1 MAVSIIT
8 KLTDLLK
15 LIGIDSSKYL
25 GKVDPNVKQFVP
37 LTGTTARKPGLIRAL
52 SKDDKT
58 FKPSDVKEVF
68 EKDAQ
73 YMGQMNEMELQNF
86 YNNVQ
91 DYVKAGGKQ
100 ENIPSNVVT
109 QEGKLLEGKKLEK
122 LSERKG
128 APEKFD
134 ESLQGGLRGIMAL
147 VDEIQGITPRERNT
161 KNRRELAEFIYNM
174 RGKEFT
180 NEQIKMIRAYM
191 DDDYSIGFA
200 KDKASAML
208 IGKKMGAKDIDEF
221 ELVDEYID
229 NVNSYSPKDFKE
241 TYGNVK
247 HINMEISSLIDKK
260 LQRHFKKKYKWDD
273 TKKDGGL
280 DDKTYEMYDDE
291 FFEASKKF
299 SNFHTMFD
307 TNQRPNIF
315 GIRKGKS
322 WANHPNNYLDEASE
336 EMERITGKGLN
347 VEFLKKFTDDAL
359 TRYPEPEKFQAGGSV
374 TSTGLNYLL
383 GEDDNNRMPFKNGL
397 LVPPEKPRALIMLDT
412 LNSKAAYNTLGPR
425 TYFNMVAKFATEA
438 KDKGDISERQYMEIM
453 QPFFGKGGE
462 AITRKIDEEREYLDK
477 YADGGRIGFQE
488 GGGIESRLEQLGG
501 DVTSAEQL
509 LQELNERI
517 QSAGSSIPEGGVD
530 PNSNAGIANPNG
542 TLATLAAYTPQPR
555 PSGGYLGDGQLSQL
569 PTGGIGSLE
578 PAGSGIFAGR
588 PVDTGGQIQQLPGIG
603 NQFSQVT
610 PPQTLVAAQQPM
622 SEQPGNIPGTDV
634 PYSTLRGGMQSL
646 LQTASS
652 KENLQNAL
660 PGLFADGGRANFS
673 NGGMSRRTF
682 LKFLGGLA
690 AVPVIGKFVKPFA
703 KAGKGI
709 TSVPIIKTAPVEGKP
724 EWFDALVNRVV
735 REGED
740 MTKKFATKERE
751 IVHATKI
758 DEDTY
763 VRVTQDL
770 DEGTIRV
777 EYESDANVYGDPV
790 QLQYKKPLPDERA
803 PNPAAEFT
811 TAESGPV
818 GRSFGPDDY
827 DIELDEVGGTSIRD
841 LDSDVSKLKEYAT
854 GKKLTMKEIVASK
867 KRRDRAKDISE
878 GGEAESDAV
887 TRRQG
892 DYIQFEDIDPEVDYA
907 TGGRVGFMAG
917 GIGKTFKLAKKFRES
932 PEYKKFIEKLFL
944 KTSTDIRRGE
954 GAFKNISVDEKIK
967 MHDDLTKAV
976 VDYQKTGELPEST
989 HQYFGFNPEMQ
1000 YAETLMQKQLKMT
1013 PEQELRQEFPG
1024 ISDEMVNNILTDTN
1038 QQRIAEVKATMK
1050 EALKMQEKGMGVDE
1064 IIQVIEK
1071 TPRTKNASGGLAG
1084 MLGE

>member
-15 LIGIDSSKYL
+15 LIGVDSSKYL

-52 SKDDKT
+52 SKDGET
-58 FKPSDVKEVF
+58 FKPSDVKAVF

-73 YMGQMNEMELQNF
+73 YLGQMNEMEMQNF
-86 YNNVQ
+86 ANNVQ
-91 DYVKAGGKQ
+91 DYIRAGGKQ

-109 QEGKLLEGKKLEK
+109 QEGKPLEGKKLEK

-128 APEKFD
+128 APGKFD
-134 ESLQGGLRGIMAL
+134 ESLQGGLQSIMKL
-147 VDEIQGITPRERNT
+147 VDEIQGITPRDRNT
-161 KNRRELAEFIYNM
+161 KNRRELAEFIYKM
-174 RGKEFT
+174 RGKDFT

-221 ELVDEYID
+221 ELVDEYVD
-229 NVNSYSPKDFKE
+229 NVNRYSPKDFKE

-247 HINMEISSLIDKK
+247 HVNMEISSLIDKK

-280 DDKTYEMYDDE
+280 DDKTYEMYDDD

-299 SNFHTMFD
+299 GDFHTMFD
-307 TNQRPNIF
+307 SGPANMF
-315 GIRKGKS
+315 GMRKGTS
-322 WANHPNNYLDEASE
+322 WVNHPNNYLAEASE

-374 TSTGLNYLL
+374 KSTGLNYLL

-397 LVPPEKPRALIMLDT
+397 LVPPEKPRALIMLNT
-412 LNSKAAYNTLGPR
+412 LDSKAAYNTLGPR

-438 KDKGDISERQYMEIM
+438 KDKGDISEKQYMEIM

-462 AITRKIDEEREYLDK
+462 AITKKIDEEREYLDT
-477 YADGGRIGFQE
+477 YADGGRIGFKE
-488 GGGIESRLEQLGG
+488 GGGI
-501 DVTSAEQL
+501 
-509 LQELNERI
+509 
-517 QSAGSSIPEGGVD
+517 
-530 PNSNAGIANPNG
+530 
-542 TLATLAAYTPQPR
+542 
-555 PSGGYLGDGQLSQL
+555 
-569 PTGGIGSLE
+569 
-578 PAGSGIFAGR
+578 
-588 PVDTGGQIQQLPGIG
+588 
-603 NQFSQVT
+603 
-610 PPQTLVAAQQPM
+610 
-622 SEQPGNIPGTDV
+622 
-634 PYSTLRGGMQSL
+634 
-646 LQTASS
+646 
-652 KENLQNAL
+652 
-660 PGLFADGGRANFS
+660 
-673 NGGMSRRTF
+673 SRRNF
-682 LKFLGGLA
+682 LKLLGGLV
-690 AVPVIGKFVKPFA
+690 AVPVVGKFFKFA
-703 KAGKGI
+703 KVGKGV
-709 TSVPIIKTAPVEGKP
+709 TKVPVIKTAPVEGKP
-724 EWFDALVNRVV
+724 EWFDALVNKVV

-758 DEDTY
+758 DADTH

-770 DEGTIRV
+770 DEGTVRV

-818 GRSFGPDDY
+818 GRSIGPDDY
-827 DIELDEVGGTSIRD
+827 EIELDEVGGRSIRD
-841 LDSDVSKLKEYAT
+841 LDSDVSKLKEFAT
-854 GKKLTMKEIVASK
+854 GQKPTMKEIVQNM
-867 KRRDRAKDISE
+867 KRRDKASAISQ
-878 GGEAESDAV
+878 GGQAESDAV
-887 TRRQG
+887 IRRQG
-892 DYIQFEDIDPEVDYA
+892 DYVQFEDIDPEVDYA
-907 TGGRVGFMAG
+907 TGGRVGFMGG

-932 PEYKKFIEKLFL
+932 KKYKKFIEKLFL

-954 GAFKNISVDEKIK
+954 GIFKNISVDEKIK
-967 MHDDLTKAV
+967 MHDDLTNEAIN
-976 VDYQKTGELPEST
+976 YQKTGELPEST
-989 HQYFGFNPEMQ
+989 HQYFGFNPEIQ

-1024 ISDEMVNNILTDTN
+1024 ISDEMVSNILTDTN
-1038 QQRIAEVKATMK
+1038 QQRIAEVKATMR
-1050 EALKMQEKGMGVDE
+1050 EALKMQEKGMGPDE
-1064 IIQVIEK
+1064 IISTFK
-1071 TPRTKNASGGLAG
+1071 NTSRTKNASGGLAG

>member
-15 LIGIDSSKYL
+15 LIGVDSSKYL

-52 SKDDKT
+52 SKDGET
-58 FKPSDVKEVF
+58 FKPSDVKKVF

-73 YMGQMNEMELQNF
+73 YLGQMNEMEMQNF
-86 YNNVQ
+86 ANNVQ
-91 DYVKAGGKQ
+91 DYIRAGGKQ

-109 QEGKLLEGKKLEK
+109 QEGKPLEGKKLEK

-128 APEKFD
+128 APGKFD
-134 ESLQGGLRGIMAL
+134 ESLQGGLQSIMKL
-147 VDEIQGITPRERNT
+147 VDEIQGITPRDRNT
-161 KNRRELAEFIYNM
+161 KNRRELAEFIYKM
-174 RGKEFT
+174 RGKDFT

-221 ELVDEYID
+221 ELVDEYVD
-229 NVNSYSPKDFKE
+229 NVNRYSPKDFKE

-247 HINMEISSLIDKK
+247 HVNMEISSLIDKK

-280 DDKTYEMYDDE
+280 DDKTYEMYDDD

-299 SNFHTMFD
+299 GDFHTMFD
-307 TNQRPNIF
+307 SGPANMF
-315 GIRKGKS
+315 GMRKGTS
-322 WANHPNNYLDEASE
+322 WVNHPNNYLAEASE

-374 TSTGLNYLL
+374 KSTGLNYLL

-397 LVPPEKPRALIMLDT
+397 LVPPEKPRALIMLNT
-412 LNSKAAYNTLGPR
+412 LDSKAAYNTLGPR

-438 KDKGDISERQYMEIM
+438 KDKGDISEKQYMEIM

-462 AITRKIDEEREYLDK
+462 AITKKIDEEREYLDT
-477 YADGGRIGFQE
+477 YADGGRIGFKE
-488 GGGIESRLEQLGG
+488 GGGI
-501 DVTSAEQL
+501 
-509 LQELNERI
+509 
-517 QSAGSSIPEGGVD
+517 
-530 PNSNAGIANPNG
+530 
-542 TLATLAAYTPQPR
+542 
-555 PSGGYLGDGQLSQL
+555 
-569 PTGGIGSLE
+569 
-578 PAGSGIFAGR
+578 
-588 PVDTGGQIQQLPGIG
+588 
-603 NQFSQVT
+603 
-610 PPQTLVAAQQPM
+610 
-622 SEQPGNIPGTDV
+622 
-634 PYSTLRGGMQSL
+634 
-646 LQTASS
+646 
-652 KENLQNAL
+652 
-660 PGLFADGGRANFS
+660 
-673 NGGMSRRTF
+673 SRRNF
-682 LKFLGGLA
+682 LKLLGGLV
-690 AVPVIGKFVKPFA
+690 AVPVVGKFFKFA
-703 KAGKGI
+703 KVGKGV
-709 TSVPIIKTAPVEGKP
+709 TKVPVIKTAPVEGKP
-724 EWFDALVNRVV
+724 EWFDALVNKVV

-758 DEDTY
+758 DADTH

-770 DEGTIRV
+770 DEGTVRV

-790 QLQYKKPLPDERA
+790 QLQYKKPLPDEG
-803 PNPAAEFT
+803 NPRPTAEFT

-854 GKKLTMKEIVASK
+854 GQKPTMKEIVASK

-878 GGEAESDAV
+878 GGGAESDAV
-887 TRRQG
+887 IRRQG

-907 TGGRVGFMAG
+907 SG
-917 GIGKTFKLAKKFRES
+917 GI
-932 PEYKKFIEKLFL
+932 
-944 KTSTDIRRGE
+944 
-954 GAFKNISVDEKIK
+954 
-967 MHDDLTKAV
+967 
-976 VDYQKTGELPEST
+976 
-989 HQYFGFNPEMQ
+989 
-1000 YAETLMQKQLKMT
+1000 
-1013 PEQELRQEFPG
+1013 
-1024 ISDEMVNNILTDTN
+1024 
-1038 QQRIAEVKATMK
+1038 
-1050 EALKMQEKGMGVDE
+1050 
-1064 IIQVIEK
+1064 
-1071 TPRTKNASGGLAG
+1071 AG

>member
-15 LIGIDSSKYL
+15 LIGVDSSKYL

-52 SKDDKT
+52 SKDGET
-58 FKPSDVKEVF
+58 FKPSDVKKVF

-73 YMGQMNEMELQNF
+73 YLGQMNEMEMQNF
-86 YNNVQ
+86 ANNVQ
-91 DYVKAGGKQ
+91 DYIRAGGKQ

-109 QEGKLLEGKKLEK
+109 QEGKPLEGKKLEK

-128 APEKFD
+128 APGKFD
-134 ESLQGGLRGIMAL
+134 ESLQGGLQSIMKL
-147 VDEIQGITPRERNT
+147 VDEIQGITPRDRNT
-161 KNRRELAEFIYNM
+161 KNRRELAEFIYKM
-174 RGKEFT
+174 RGKDFT

-221 ELVDEYID
+221 ELVDEYVD
-229 NVNSYSPKDFKE
+229 NVNRYSPKDFKE

-247 HINMEISSLIDKK
+247 HVNMEISSLIDKK

-280 DDKTYEMYDDE
+280 DDKTYEMYDDD

-299 SNFHTMFD
+299 GDFHTMFD
-307 TNQRPNIF
+307 SGPANMF
-315 GIRKGKS
+315 GMRKGTS
-322 WANHPNNYLDEASE
+322 WVNHPNNYLAEASE

-374 TSTGLNYLL
+374 KSTGLNYLL

-397 LVPPEKPRALIMLDT
+397 LVPPEKPRALIMLNT
-412 LNSKAAYNTLGPR
+412 LDSKAAYNTLGPR

-438 KDKGDISERQYMEIM
+438 KDKGDISEKQYMEIM

-462 AITRKIDEEREYLDK
+462 AITKKIDEEREYLDT
-477 YADGGRIGFQE
+477 YADGGRIGFKE
-488 GGGIESRLEQLGG
+488 GGGI
-501 DVTSAEQL
+501 
-509 LQELNERI
+509 
-517 QSAGSSIPEGGVD
+517 
-530 PNSNAGIANPNG
+530 
-542 TLATLAAYTPQPR
+542 
-555 PSGGYLGDGQLSQL
+555 
-569 PTGGIGSLE
+569 
-578 PAGSGIFAGR
+578 
-588 PVDTGGQIQQLPGIG
+588 
-603 NQFSQVT
+603 
-610 PPQTLVAAQQPM
+610 
-622 SEQPGNIPGTDV
+622 
-634 PYSTLRGGMQSL
+634 
-646 LQTASS
+646 
-652 KENLQNAL
+652 
-660 PGLFADGGRANFS
+660 
-673 NGGMSRRTF
+673 SRRNF
-682 LKFLGGLA
+682 LKLLGGLV
-690 AVPVIGKFVKPFA
+690 AVPVVGKFFKFA
-703 KAGKGI
+703 KVGKGV
-709 TSVPIIKTAPVEGKP
+709 TKVPVIKTAPVEGKP
-724 EWFDALVNRVV
+724 EWFDALVNKVV

-758 DEDTY
+758 DADTH

-818 GRSFGPDDY
+818 GRSIGPDDY
-827 DIELDEVGGTSIRD
+827 EIELDEVGGRSIRD
-841 LDSDVSKLKEYAT
+841 LDSDVSKLKEFAT
-854 GKKLTMKEIVASK
+854 GQKPTMKEIVQNM
-867 KRRDRAKDISE
+867 KRRDKASAISQ
-878 GGEAESDAV
+878 GGQAESDAV
-887 TRRQG
+887 IRRQG
-892 DYIQFEDIDPEVDYA
+892 DYVQFEDIDPEVDYA
-907 TGGRVGFMAG
+907 TGGRVGFMGG

-932 PEYKKFIEKLFL
+932 KKYKKFIEKLFL

-954 GAFKNISVDEKIK
+954 GIFKNISVDEKIK

-989 HQYFGFNPEMQ
+989 HQYFGFNPEIQ

-1024 ISDEMVNNILTDTN
+1024 ISDEMVSNILTDTN
-1038 QQRIAEVKATMK
+1038 QQRIAEVKATMR
-1050 EALKMQEKGMGVDE
+1050 EALKMQEKGMGPDE
-1064 IIQVIEK
+1064 IISTFK
-1071 TPRTKNASGGLAG
+1071 NTSRTKNASGGLAG

>member
-52 SKDDKT
+52 SKDGET

-73 YMGQMNEMELQNF
+73 YLGQMNEMEMQNF

-91 DYVKAGGKQ
+91 DYVKAGGKR

-109 QEGKLLEGKKLEK
+109 QEGKPLEGKKLEK

-128 APEKFD
+128 APGKFD
-134 ESLQGGLRGIMAL
+134 ESLQGGLQSIMKL
-147 VDEIQGITPRERNT
+147 VDEIQGISPRDRNT
-161 KNRRELAEFIYNM
+161 KNRRELAEFIYKM
-174 RGKEFT
+174 RGKDFT

-191 DDDYSIGFA
+191 DDDYSMGFA

-221 ELVDEYID
+221 ELVDEYVD

-247 HINMEISSLIDKK
+247 HVNMEISSLIDKK

-280 DDKTYEMYDDE
+280 DDKTYEMYDDD

-299 SNFHTMFD
+299 GDFHTMFD
-307 TNQRPNIF
+307 SGPANMF
-315 GIRKGKS
+315 GMRKGKS
-322 WANHPNNYLDEASE
+322 WVNHPNNYLAEASE

-359 TRYPEPEKFQAGGSV
+359 TKYPEPEKFQYGGPVIKGPDLGDTAHGSAELASRQRILQPGGQMT

-383 GEDDNNRMPFKNGL
+383 GEDDNNRIPFNSGM
-397 LVPPEKPRALIMLDT
+397 LVPPKKPSFDGLFNTEVGGPVIGPKDDSMFEAVVDRWSQFARQQGAEPEDAEKNKMFALENI
-412 LNSKAAYNTLGPR
+412 YRLGR
-425 TYFNMVAKFATEA
+425 EQGYE
-438 KDKGDISERQYMEIM
+438 DDEIKLII
-453 QPFFGKGGE
+453 QRVNK
-462 AITRKIDEEREYLDK
+462 
-477 YADGGRIGFQE
+477 ADGGRIGY
-488 GGGIESRLEQLGG
+488 R
-501 DVTSAEQL
+501 
-509 LQELNERI
+509 
-517 QSAGSSIPEGGVD
+517 
-530 PNSNAGIANPNG
+530 
-542 TLATLAAYTPQPR
+542 
-555 PSGGYLGDGQLSQL
+555 GGYLV
-569 PTGGIGSLE
+569 GGLKKL
-578 PAGSGIFAGR
+578 GR
-588 PVDTGGQIQQLPGIG
+588 KYK
-603 NQFSQVT
+603 N
-610 PPQTLVAAQQPM
+610 
-622 SEQPGNIPGTDV
+622 
-634 PYSTLRGGMQSL
+634 STLEAILENPKLVGTELGYEGLAEILKLIGM
-646 LQTASS
+646 
-652 KENLQNAL
+652 K
-660 PGLFADGGRANFS
+660 DGGRIRFS
-673 NGGMSRRTF
+673 EGGMSRRNF
-682 LKFLGGLA
+682 LKLLGGLA
-690 AVPVIGKFVKPFA
+690 AVPVVGKFFKFA
-703 KAGKGI
+703 KAGKGV
-709 TSVPIIKTAPVEGKP
+709 TKVPVIKTAPVEGKP
-724 EWFDALVNRVV
+724 EWFDALVNKVIS
-735 REGED
+735 EGD
-740 MTKKFATKERE
+740 NVSKKFATGERQS
-751 IVHATKI
+751 IHQKTLDDGSV
-758 DEDTY
+758 
-763 VRVTQDL
+763 VRVTEDV
-770 DEGTIRV
+770 DDGAVRV
-777 EYESDANVYGDPV
+777 EYESEANVYGDPV
-790 QLQYKKPLPDERA
+790 QLEYKKPLPDEKT

-818 GRSFGPDDY
+818 GRSIGPDDY
-827 DIELDEVGGTSIRD
+827 EIELDEVGGMSIRD

-854 GKKLTMKEIVASK
+854 GQKPTMKEIVQNMKRKDKAS
-867 KRRDRAKDISE
+867 AISE
-878 GGEAESDAV
+878 GGQAESDAV
-887 TRRQG
+887 IRRQG
-892 DYIQFEDIDPEVDYA
+892 DYVQFEDIDPEVDYA

-917 GIGKTFKLAKKFRES
+917 GIGKAFKLAKRFRES
-932 PEYKKFIEKLFL
+932 KAYKKFIEKLFL

-954 GAFKNISVDEKIK
+954 GIFKNISVDEKIK

-989 HQYFGFNPEMQ
+989 HQYFGFNPEIQ

-1024 ISDEMVNNILTDTN
+1024 ISDKMVGNILADTN

>member
-247 HINMEISSLIDKK
+247 HVNMEISSLIDKK
-260 LQRHFKKKYKWDD
+260 LQRHFKKKFKWDD

-299 SNFHTMFD
+299 GDFHTMFD

-315 GIRKGKS
+315 GIRKGTS
-322 WANHPNNYLDEASE
+322 WANHPNNYLAEASE
-336 EMERITGKGLN
+336 EMERITGEGLN

-359 TRYPEPEKFQAGGSV
+359 TRYPEPEKFQYGGPVIKGPDLGDTAHGSAELASRQRMLQPGGQMT

-383 GEDDNNRMPFKNGL
+383 GEDDNNRIPFNNGL
-397 LVPPEKPRALIMLDT
+397 LVPKPKPFQGLFHTEVGGPVIGPKDDSMFEAVVDRWSQFARQTGEGPEDAKRNKIFALENI
-412 LNSKAAYNTLGPR
+412 YRLGR
-425 TYFNMVAKFATEA
+425 EQGYE
-438 KDKGDISERQYMEIM
+438 
-453 QPFFGKGGE
+453 
-462 AITRKIDEEREYLDK
+462 DEEIK
-477 YADGGRIGFQE
+477 II
-488 GGGIESRLEQLGG
+488 IER
-501 DVTSAEQL
+501 V
-509 LQELNERI
+509 N
-517 QSAGSSIPEGGVD
+517 
-530 PNSNAGIANPNG
+530 
-542 TLATLAAYTPQPR
+542 
-555 PSGGYLGDGQLSQL
+555 
-569 PTGGIGSLE
+569 
-578 PAGSGIFAGR
+578 
-588 PVDTGGQIQQLPGIG
+588 
-603 NQFSQVT
+603 
-610 PPQTLVAAQQPM
+610 
-622 SEQPGNIPGTDV
+622 
-634 PYSTLRGGMQSL
+634 
-646 LQTASS
+646 
-652 KENLQNAL
+652 K
-660 PGLFADGGRANFS
+660 ADGGRASFS

-690 AVPVIGKFVKPFA
+690 AVPIVGKFVKPFA

-709 TSVPIIKTAPVEGKP
+709 TSVPVIKTAPVEGKP

-751 IVHATKI
+751 TVHATKI
-758 DEDTY
+758 DEDTH

-818 GRSFGPDDY
+818 GRSIGPDDY
-827 DIELDEVGGTSIRD
+827 EIELDEVGGSSIRD

-854 GKKLTMKEIVASK
+854 GQKPTMKEIVQNM
-867 KRRDRAKDISE
+867 KRRDKASAISK
-878 GGEAESDAV
+878 GGQAESDAV
-887 TRRQG
+887 IRRQG
-892 DYIQFEDIDPEVDYA
+892 DYVQFEDIDPEQPDYA

-1038 QQRIAEVKATMK
+1038 QQRIAEVKATMR
-1050 EALKMQEKGMGVDE
+1050 EALKMQEKGMGTEE
-1064 IIQVIEK
+1064 IISTFK
-1071 TPRTKNASGGLAG
+1071 NMSRTKNALGGLAG

>member
-52 SKDDKT
+52 SKDGET
-58 FKPSDVKEVF
+58 FKPSDVKKVF

-73 YMGQMNEMELQNF
+73 YLGQMNEMEMQNF
-86 YNNVQ
+86 ANNVQ
-91 DYVKAGGKQ
+91 DYIRAGGKQ

-109 QEGKLLEGKKLEK
+109 QEGKPLEGKKLEK

-128 APEKFD
+128 APGKFD
-134 ESLQGGLRGIMAL
+134 ESLQGGLQSIMKL
-147 VDEIQGITPRERNT
+147 VDEIQGISPRDRNT
-161 KNRRELAEFIYNM
+161 KNRRELAEFIYKM
-174 RGKEFT
+174 RGKDFT

-221 ELVDEYID
+221 ELVDEYVD
-229 NVNSYSPKDFKE
+229 NVNRYSPKDFKE

-247 HINMEISSLIDKK
+247 HVNMEISSLIDKK

-280 DDKTYEMYDDE
+280 DDKTYEMYDDD

-299 SNFHTMFD
+299 GDFHTMFD
-307 TNQRPNIF
+307 SGPANMF
-315 GIRKGKS
+315 GMRKGTS
-322 WANHPNNYLDEASE
+322 WVNHPNNYLAEASE

-374 TSTGLNYLL
+374 KSTGLNYLL

-397 LVPPEKPRALIMLDT
+397 LVPPEKPRALIMLNT
-412 LNSKAAYNTLGPR
+412 LDSKAAYNTLGPR

-438 KDKGDISERQYMEIM
+438 KDKGDISEKQYMEIM

-462 AITRKIDEEREYLDK
+462 AITKKIDEEREYLDT
-477 YADGGRIGFQE
+477 YADGGRIGFKE
-488 GGGIESRLEQLGG
+488 GGGI
-501 DVTSAEQL
+501 
-509 LQELNERI
+509 
-517 QSAGSSIPEGGVD
+517 
-530 PNSNAGIANPNG
+530 
-542 TLATLAAYTPQPR
+542 
-555 PSGGYLGDGQLSQL
+555 
-569 PTGGIGSLE
+569 
-578 PAGSGIFAGR
+578 
-588 PVDTGGQIQQLPGIG
+588 
-603 NQFSQVT
+603 
-610 PPQTLVAAQQPM
+610 
-622 SEQPGNIPGTDV
+622 
-634 PYSTLRGGMQSL
+634 
-646 LQTASS
+646 
-652 KENLQNAL
+652 
-660 PGLFADGGRANFS
+660 
-673 NGGMSRRTF
+673 SRRNF
-682 LKFLGGLA
+682 LKLLGGLV
-690 AVPVIGKFVKPFA
+690 AVPVVGKFFKFA
-703 KAGKGI
+703 KVGKGV
-709 TSVPIIKTAPVEGKP
+709 TKVPVIKTAPVEGKP
-724 EWFDALVNRVV
+724 EWFDALVNKVV

-758 DEDTY
+758 DADTH

-770 DEGTIRV
+770 DEGTVRV

-790 QLQYKKPLPDERA
+790 QLQYKKPLPDEG
-803 PNPAAEFT
+803 NPRPTAEFT

-854 GKKLTMKEIVASK
+854 GQKPTMKEIVASK

-878 GGEAESDAV
+878 GGGAESDAV
-887 TRRQG
+887 IRRQG

-907 TGGRVGFMAG
+907 SG
-917 GIGKTFKLAKKFRES
+917 GI
-932 PEYKKFIEKLFL
+932 
-944 KTSTDIRRGE
+944 
-954 GAFKNISVDEKIK
+954 
-967 MHDDLTKAV
+967 
-976 VDYQKTGELPEST
+976 
-989 HQYFGFNPEMQ
+989 
-1000 YAETLMQKQLKMT
+1000 
-1013 PEQELRQEFPG
+1013 
-1024 ISDEMVNNILTDTN
+1024 
-1038 QQRIAEVKATMK
+1038 
-1050 EALKMQEKGMGVDE
+1050 
-1064 IIQVIEK
+1064 
-1071 TPRTKNASGGLAG
+1071 AG